1 MRYQNERMII
11 RKIIPFLFVLLFTTP
26 AVGQYMSNRK
36 NRALVDF
43 KQYKYGGWMIS
54 PGLTYMYPSRV
65 KYLNDS
71 TEKDDNVNPNGRIA
85 LYLEAGRYQIFYK
98 GGRIINYMDYS
109 LAYKKLSGTEKYNGT
124 ERGTKGIFKQHFLL
138 ANFNVNNIIQLT
150 DYTFIQNSIGVNFDW
165 KFSEK
170 FETNGSPYAVNN
182 TGAFILSLHY
192 KLGYGIKVTNQLFI
206 IPTLETPILNG
217 IKWENGRS
225 TYGIFSSRYRPVI
238 FSVRFAWL
246 RIPSRRDCPPVYGPD
261 GDADK
266 QQQHMM
272 GQ

>member
-1 MRYQNERMII
+1 MNI
-11 RKIIPFLFVLLFTTP
+11 RRIIPFLFVLLFTVP
-26 AVGQYMSNRK
+26 AVGQYMAQRK

-43 KQYKYGGWMIS
+43 KQYKYGGWMLS

-85 LYLEAGRYQIFYK
+85 LYLEAGRYQIFYA
-98 GGRIINYMDYS
+98 GGRILNYMDYS
-109 LAYKKLSGTEKYNGT
+109 LAFKRLSGAEKYTGT
-124 ERGTKGIFKQHFLL
+124 ERESKAIFKQNFLL

-165 KFSEK
+165 KFSDN
-170 FETNGSPYAVNN
+170 TQIADPGSPYNFNN
-182 TGAFILSLHY
+182 TGRFILSLHY
-192 KLGYGIKVTNQLFI
+192 KLGYGIKVTDQLFI

-217 IKWENGRS
+217 MKWENGKS
-225 TYGIFSSRYRPVI
+225 TYGVFSSRYRPII

-246 RIPSRRDCPPVYGPD
+246 RIPSRRDCPPVYGPN

>member
-1 MRYQNERMII
+1 MNI
-11 RKIIPFLFVLLFTTP
+11 RRIIPFLIALLFTLP
-26 AVGQYMSNRK
+26 VFGQYMTNRK

-43 KQYKYGGWMIS
+43 KQYKYGGWMMS

-85 LYLEAGRYQIFYK
+85 LYLEAGRYQIFYA
-98 GGRIINYMDYS
+98 GGRTLNYMDYS
-109 LAYKKLSGTEKYNGT
+109 LAYKRLSGTEKYNAN
-124 ERGTKGIFKQHFLL
+124 ERKSKATFKQNFLL

-165 KFSEK
+165 KFSDNTK
-170 FETNGSPYAVNN
+170 VADPGSPYNFNN
-182 TGAFILSLHY
+182 TGTFILSLHY
-192 KLGYGIKVTNQLFI
+192 KLGYGVKITDQLFI

-217 IKWENGRS
+217 IKWENGKS
-225 TYGIFSSRYRPVI
+225 TYGIFSSRYRPII

-246 RIPSRRDCPPVYGPD
+246 RIPSRGDCPPVYGPD

>member
-1 MRYQNERMII
+1 MNI
-11 RKIIPFLFVLLFTTP
+11 RRIIPFLFALLFTLP
-26 AVGQYMSNRK
+26 VFGQYMTNRK

-85 LYLEAGRYQIFYK
+85 LYLEAGRYQIFYN
-98 GGRIINYMDYS
+98 GGRILNYMDYS
-109 LAYKKLSGTEKYNGT
+109 LAYKRLSGTEKYRGN
-124 ERGTKGIFKQHFLL
+124 ERETKAIFKQNFLL

-170 FETNGSPYAVNN
+170 
-182 TGAFILSLHY
+182 
-192 KLGYGIKVTNQLFI
+192 
-206 IPTLETPILNG
+206 
-217 IKWENGRS
+217 
-225 TYGIFSSRYRPVI
+225 YRDQWI
-238 FSVRFAWL
+238 AICR
-246 RIPSRRDCPPVYGPD
+246 
-261 GDADK
+261 
-266 QQQHMM
+266 
-272 GQ
+272 

>member
-1 MRYQNERMII
+1 MNI
-11 RKIIPFLFVLLFTTP
+11 RRIIPFLFVVLFTAP
-26 AVGQYMSNRK
+26 AVGQYMTNRK

-85 LYLEAGRYQIFYK
+85 LYLEAGRYQIFYA
-98 GGRIINYMDYS
+98 GGRTLNYMDYS
-109 LAYKKLSGTEKYNGT
+109 LAYKRLSGTEKYNAN
-124 ERGTKGIFKQHFLL
+124 ERKSKATFKQNFLL

-170 FETNGSPYAVNN
+170 FEKNESPYVFDNNGAVNN
-182 TGAFILSLHY
+182 TGTFILSLHY
-192 KLGYGIKVTNQLFI
+192 KLGYGVKITDQLFI
-206 IPTLETPILNG
+206 IPTIETPILNG
-217 IKWENGRS
+217 IKWEKGKS
-225 TYGIFSSRYRPVI
+225 TYGIFSSRYRPII

-246 RIPSRRDCPPVYGPD
+246 RIPSRRDCPPVYGPA

>member
-1 MRYQNERMII
+1 MNI
-11 RKIIPFLFVLLFTTP
+11 RRIIPFLFLVLFTVP
-26 AVGQYMSNRK
+26 AVGQYMTNRK

-43 KQYKYGGWMIS
+43 KQYKYGGWMTS

-65 KYLNDS
+65 KYLADS
-71 TEKDDNVNPNGRIA
+71 TEEPIKYRKDPNVNPNGRIA
-85 LYLEAGRYQIFYK
+85 LYLEVGRYQIFYN
-98 GGRIINYMDYS
+98 GGRILNYMDYS
-109 LAYKKLSGTEKYNGT
+109 LAYKRLSGTEKYSST
-124 ERGTKGIFKQHFLL
+124 ERETKAIFKQNFLL

-170 FETNGSPYAVNN
+170 HETNDSPYAVNN
-182 TGAFILSLHY
+182 SGTFVLSLHY
-192 KLGYGIKVTNQLFI
+192 KLGYGVKITDQLFI

-217 IKWENGRS
+217 LKWENGKS
-225 TYGIFSSRYRPVI
+225 TYGIFSSRYRPII

-246 RIPSRRDCPPVYGPD
+246 RIPSRGDCPPVYGPD

>member
-1 MRYQNERMII
+1 MNI
-11 RKIIPFLFVLLFTTP
+11 RRIIPFLFVVLFTVP
-26 AVGQYMSNRK
+26 AVGQYMTNRK

-85 LYLEAGRYQIFYK
+85 LYLEAGRYQIFYA
-98 GGRIINYMDYS
+98 GGRTLNYMDYS
-109 LAYKKLSGTEKYNGT
+109 LAYKRLSGTEKYNAN
-124 ERGTKGIFKQHFLL
+124 ERKSKAIFKQNFLL

-170 FETNGSPYAVNN
+170 FEKNESPYVFDNNGAVNN
-182 TGAFILSLHY
+182 TGTFILSLHY
-192 KLGYGIKVTNQLFI
+192 KLGYGVKITDQLFI
-206 IPTLETPILNG
+206 IPTIETPILNG
-217 IKWENGRS
+217 IKWEKGKMVL
-225 TYGIFSSRYRPVI
+225 I
-238 FSVRFAWL
+238 
-246 RIPSRRDCPPVYGPD
+246 
-261 GDADK
+261 
-266 QQQHMM
+266 
-272 GQ
+272 